1 MVQRVLTDNAF
12 AYRHGTAWKTLLA
25 ERGIRPMFIK
35 PHCPWTNGKVERFNR
50 TLQTEWAY
58 RRPFTS
64 NQQRRDALTSWLV
77 EYNQHR
83 PHRALG
89 GLPPISRLSPT

>member
-12 AYRHGTAWKTLLA
+12 AYRHGAAGKALLA
-25 ERGIRPMFIK
+25 DRGIPPIFIK

-50 TLQTEWAY
+50 TLQTEWAD
-58 RRPFTS
+58 RQPFLS
-64 NQQRRDALTSWLV
+64 NQQRRDALATWLV
-77 EYNQHR
+77 EYNQQR

-89 GLPPISRLSPT
+89 GLPPISRLSTT